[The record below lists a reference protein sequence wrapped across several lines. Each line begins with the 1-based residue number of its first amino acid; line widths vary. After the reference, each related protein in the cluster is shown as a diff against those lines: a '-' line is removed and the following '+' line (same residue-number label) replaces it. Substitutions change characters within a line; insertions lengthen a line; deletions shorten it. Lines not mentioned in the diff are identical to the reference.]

1 MRNLTNI
8 REGADMEGTMKKNDY
23 QDERWKMLADKI
35 RELDHHQCKMC
46 GAKNVELHVHHLS
59 YPPPPFH
66 IWDASDSELVTLCKD
81 CHDKIHE
88 CTTRPTLSEDRKLS
102 VVIFRKD
109 ENGERMVSQSLYAD
123 LCKRGYNGKPY
134 TQQIID
140 WFINEHWIMPR
151 VCIHFIYETCADG
164 RECDMAS
171 DFNYASGILNIRGSC
186 SYPGEEFE
194 TIEEAEIDAI
204 KLALESI

>member
-1 MRNLTNI
+1 
-8 REGADMEGTMKKNDY
+8 MEGTMKKKDY

-140 WFINEHWIMPR
+140 WFIKEHWIAPTAE
-151 VCIHFIYETCADG
+151 VNPICETCANG
-164 RECDMAS
+164 SKRERAS
-171 DFNYASGILNIRGSC
+171 KFNYVSIVDEIRSC
-186 SYPGEEFE
+186 SRSLGGEFE

-204 KLALESI
+204 KLALEFI